1 MFNYFL
7 SLTPVMQAFIAGMFT
22 FLVTT
27 LGSAVV
33 FFFKSVNKNIMNVM
47 LSLSAGIMLS
57 ASFFSL
63 LNPAIEIAS
72 ELKLIVWLVVFIGI
86 MVGGLLLLVGDK
98 VLEYFSKNREN
109 DSLNLRRCAM
119 LFTSITL
126 HNIPEG
132 LVVGV
137 AFGAIAYGIENAS
150 VFSAIS
156 LTIGIAIQNFPEGSA
171 ISIPLRR
178 EGLSRFKSFMFAMLS
193 GLVEPISAIIGA
205 ILVMKI
211 QILLPFILSF
221 AAGAM
226 IFVIVMELV
235 PESQSGQKKDLMA
248 LLTLLGFSI
257 MMILEIT
264 LGWFFNNY
272 FIICF

>member
-1 MFNYFL
+1 
-7 SLTPVMQAFIAGMFT
+7 MFT
-22 FLVTT
+22 FVVTT
-27 LGSAVV
+27 LGSSVV
-33 FFFKSVNKNIMNVM
+33 FFFKSVNKNIMDSM
-47 LSLSAGIMLS
+47 LAISAGIMLA

-63 LNPAIEIAS
+63 LNPAVEIAD
-72 ELKLIVWLVVFIGI
+72 ELHLTTWFVILIGTLFGGI
-86 MVGGLLLLVGDK
+86 LLYLGDK
-98 VLEYFSKNREN
+98 IMDHFSKNSIN
-109 DSLNLRRCAM
+109 KGGFSLKRCAM

-137 AFGAIAYGIENAS
+137 AFGAIAFGISNATI
-150 VFSAIS
+150 FSAIS

-193 GLVEPISAIIGA
+193 GIVEPISSVIGA
-205 ILVMKI
+205 LLVLKI

-226 IFVIVMELV
+226 IFVITMELI
-235 PESQSGQKKDLMA
+235 PESQTNKKKDLMA
-248 LLTLLGFSI
+248 LLSLIGFSI
-257 MMILEIT
+257 MMVLEMV
-264 LGWFFNNY
+264 L
-272 FIICF
+272 

>member
-264 LGWFFNNY
+264 LG
-272 FIICF
+272 

>member
-1 MFNYFL
+1 MSPIY
-7 SLTPVMQAFIAGMFT
+7 QACIAGLFT
-22 FLVTT
+22 FIVTT
-27 LGSAVV
+27 LGAAVV
-33 FFFKSVNKNIMNVM
+33 FFFKSVNKNIMDSM
-47 LSLSAGIMLS
+47 LAVSAGIMLS

-63 LNPAIEIAS
+63 LTPAIEIAD
-72 ELKLIVWLVVFIGI
+72 ELHLKSWFIVLMGLLF
-86 MVGGLLLLVGDK
+86 GGLLLYFGDK
-98 VLEYFSKNREN
+98 IMDHFSKNNVEVGN
-109 DSLNLRRCAM
+109 FSLKRCAM

-137 AFGAIAYGIENAS
+137 AFGAIAFGIENAT

-178 EGLSRFKSFMFAMLS
+178 EGLSRFKSFLFAMLS
-193 GLVEPISAIIGA
+193 GIVEPISAFIGA
-205 ILVMKI
+205 LLVLKI

-226 IFVIVMELV
+226 IFVISMELI
-235 PESQSGQKKDLMA
+235 PESQTNKKKDLMA
-248 LLTLLGFSI
+248 LLTLIGFAI
-257 MMILEIT
+257 MMVLEMV
-264 LGWFFNNY
+264 L
-272 FIICF
+272 